1 MRRRFVQ
8 FLADS
13 GHGLEISSRLLSG
26 CLVLLFIGSV
36 GLAQK
41 STGDILGTVTD
52 ASGSVVPGVKITL
65 TNEETQDKR
74 DTTTNAVGEYRFPFV
89 PIGTYS
95 LKAEREGFKA
105 VIVNQLILHV
115 NDFRRQDFTLQVGEA
130 SQSVAVTATVESVNA
145 ENPTLG
151 G

>member
-1 MRRRFVQ
+1 MTRRFVR

-74 DTTTNAVGEYRFPFV
+74 YTTTNAVGEYRFPFV
-89 PIGTYS
+89 PLGTYA
-95 LKAEREGFKA
+95 LTAESQRL
-105 VIVNQLILHV
+105 N
-115 NDFRRQDFTLQVGEA
+115 GEIR
-130 SQSVAVTATVESVNA
+130 NHI
-145 ENPTLG
+145 
-151 G
+151 